1 MKTLILLLMSC
12 TVLFSLAGKE
22 ITITEGL
29 WYISFP
35 ENSGE
40 IKASE
45 TAYRFNPDGSAE
57 MVLSERA
64 VKLREKNRIAYKKR
78 TGKDFPEPKFSWKIK
93 DGKLYIYMTMEGL
106 KSKKPAVFLSGKYP
120 QIFLPE
126 NKETFTLL
134 ARKGAKMTPA
144 QAKQFWKDVREASR
158 DKFADNLK
166 LPKNVK
172 LSEPEKNLSYVHFH
186 TRSHWREKPL
196 GSFQQKVISAI
207 NKGPKLADDA
217 KCSLPSL
224 EKLLSKPENKKL
236 LIHYFACHPE
246 WRLYREPNKELYAV
260 RYFRYPNGEIAPS
273 LHQYYSHFLP
283 WGENGKKVGDPA
295 LEFQFRF
302 DISFG
307 GEAWNTI
314 PTNPRNQTEHRKNN
328 IWTTRFFSRGAL
340 VTVFDQS
347 QFPGRQM
354 TAATLLEIE
363 KEFSALLTNKK
374 NWRKLLPAD
383 SCRKEKSDL
392 ILRDS
397 IQGGIYEAI
406 LWCNPGERGTVY
418 LKAFEITK
426 GTPLSAARL
435 KNSTNNVSGWSDDPL
450 EQFCTGMYFTIYEGE
465 WGQYYGARFE
475 VWFKPDNGGAER
487 KLFEKNYKIQ
497 GWQR

>member
-1 MKTLILLLMSC
+1 
-12 TVLFSLAGKE
+12 
-22 ITITEGL
+22 
-29 WYISFP
+29 
-35 ENSGE
+35 
-40 IKASE
+40 
-45 TAYRFNPDGSAE
+45 
-57 MVLSERA
+57 
-64 VKLREKNRIAYKKR
+64 
-78 TGKDFPEPKFSWKIK
+78 
-93 DGKLYIYMTMEGL
+93 
-106 KSKKPAVFLSGKYP
+106 
-120 QIFLPE
+120 
-126 NKETFTLL
+126 
-134 ARKGAKMTPA
+134 MTPA
-144 QAKQFWKDVREASR
+144 QAKQFWKDVREANR

-172 LSEPEKNLSYVHFH
+172 LAEPEKNLSYVHFH
-186 TRSHWREKPL
+186 PRSHWREKPL

-302 DISFG
+302 DISLG
-307 GEAWNTI
+307 GEARNAI

-328 IWTTRFFSRGAL
+328 IWTTRFFCAGAL

>member
-1 MKTLILLLMSC
+1 
-12 TVLFSLAGKE
+12 
-22 ITITEGL
+22 
-29 WYISFP
+29 
-35 ENSGE
+35 
-40 IKASE
+40 
-45 TAYRFNPDGSAE
+45 
-57 MVLSERA
+57 
-64 VKLREKNRIAYKKR
+64 
-78 TGKDFPEPKFSWKIK
+78 
-93 DGKLYIYMTMEGL
+93 MTMGGL
-106 KSKKPAVFLSGKYP
+106 KSKKTAVFLSGKKP
-120 QIFLPE
+120 HIFLPE

-134 ARKGAKMTPA
+134 ARKGAKMIPA
-144 QAKQFWKDVREASR
+144 QAKQFWKDVREARR

-172 LSEPEKNLSYVHFH
+172 LAEPEKILSYVHFH

-283 WGENGKKVGDPA
+283 WGENGKKVGAPA

-302 DISFG
+302 DISLG
-307 GEAWNTI
+307 GEAWNAI

-328 IWTTRFFSRGAL
+328 IWTTRFFCAGAL

-374 NWRKLLPAD
+374 NWRKLLPTD